1 MIHKMRFIF
10 NLAVSIVFFGVA
22 TMWLWNSLMPE
33 IFKLPQLSFSQAVG
47 LLVLTRVLFG
57 GFGILKDMG
66 HFMARKERQ
75 AIIENWHSL
84 SPEQRAIYLE
94 RIRSRHGKFPCSTHD
109 GEQK

>member
-1 MIHKMRFIF
+1 MFIKMKFIF

-22 TMWLWNSLMPE
+22 TMWLWNSMMPE
-33 IFKLPQLSFSQAVG
+33 LFKLPLLSFSQAVG
-47 LLVLTRVLFG
+47 LLVLSRVLFG

-84 SPEQRAIYLE
+84 SPEQRALYVE
-94 RIRSRHGKFPCSTHD
+94 RIRSRHGDFPCSPHD